1 MITVRIAWRR
11 SPTSAAV
18 LALSVVLAVGAS
30 ACGRE
35 TDGAGQPAQ
44 SVLVERRACTVD
56 LPAQWTEAIATSR
69 VDTGGTSSSPRA
81 VSPAGEVVAVR
92 DSGQTRDLLLIGTD
106 KSVRELAT
114 LPEPDEFVIGGVGI
128 DDRWI
133 VFEVVRSPRNANGV
147 LPQVVRLELIDRQTG
162 VQSTVAEQSAGDAAA
177 SPERNVLDG
186 FALSGGKVYWITR
199 DEYNGDN
206 GVAHSFDPVT
216 GDRADIASG
225 PIRDIRTGSEWS
237 GLPATLPTEVAGLSA
252 EERAL
257 LGTDGTAF
265 GWISSAPEGGA
276 GVGYWSSQTGVVT
289 VSGVDVEVTEFL
301 RPVLVFDSLV
311 IIDAGGS
318 TTSLGYSATIVDTRT
333 GAVAR
338 LTPRDPGQDDAVVA
352 AQDGTL
358 ALRLWAGPGGGVKQ
372 PDYAVGMLR
381 PGTLTSLAC

>member
-44 SVLVERRACTVD
+44 NVLVERRACTVD

-69 VDTGGTSSSPRA
+69 VDAGGTSSSPRA
-81 VSPAGEVVAVR
+81 VSPTGEVVAIR
-92 DSGQTRDLLLIGTD
+92 DSGPTHDLLLIGTD

-301 RPVLVFDSLV
+301 RPALVFDSLV

-318 TTSLGYSATIVDTRT
+318 TTCLGYSATIVDTRT

-338 LTPRDPGQDDAVVA
+338 LTPRVTGQYDAVVA
-352 AQDGTL
+352 ARDGTL
-358 ALRLWAGPGGGVKQ
+358 ALRLWAGPGGRVKQ